1 MPVLY
6 DSIIN
11 DAYSEEL
18 LKAIRNDGLVRIV
31 GDSDELVIL
40 TRERYE
46 LMKFIIDAAEVE
58 SVKAGLSDIFNGDVI
73 PAEQVMADL
82 KKEFDL

>member
-58 SVKAGLSDIFNGDVI
+58 SVKAGLSDIVNGDVI

>member
-46 LMKFIIDAAEVE
+46 LMKSIIDAAEVE